1 MKKNLA
7 AALML
12 SICFLGGCSS
22 LQSLQPSESLSVSN
36 NDAQDILEET
46 SEEQTNIIETQE
58 ELSSLID
65 KNDLQPPDLEKIHVS
80 NAHQY
85 CSREEYPSLYKEV
98 QTLLLQRQQIL
109 NTILGVNYDK
119 QLNMDET
126 VTDEKGHIFYRFKE
140 QRTLEDVR
148 ADLAMIY
155 TDDYIDTDG
164 AWYLTS
170 LFHEEQ
176 GKLYRSGGDG
186 WADGLYNNWVLRQIN
201 DINGA
206 DSYYIIGYMA
216 IGAYDYD
223 ECHILSI
230 WTITK
235 TDEGFRI
242 CSEQD
247 INFLQAIYVL
257 PEDDFAYDSE
267 ID

>member
-1 MKKNLA
+1 M
-7 AALML
+7 
-12 SICFLGGCSS
+12 
-22 LQSLQPSESLSVSN
+22 QSLQPLESLSVSN
-36 NDAQDILEET
+36 NDAQGIVEET
-46 SEEQTNIIETQE
+46 SEEQTDILETQE
-58 ELSSLID
+58 EFSSLID

-80 NAHQY
+80 DTRQY
-85 CSREEYPSLYKEV
+85 CSREEYPSLYEEV
-98 QTLLLQRQQIL
+98 QTLLLQRDQIL
-109 NTILGVNYDK
+109 NTILGVDYDK
-119 QLNMDET
+119 KLNMDET
-126 VTDEKGHIFYRFKE
+126 VTDEKGNIFYRFKE

-148 ADLAMIY
+148 AELATIY

-170 LFHEEQ
+170 LFYEDQ

-186 WADGLYNNWVLRQIN
+186 WADGLYNNWVLWQIN

-223 ECHILSI
+223 ECPILSI

-247 INFLQAIYVL
+247 INFTQAVYVL
-257 PEDDFAYDSE
+257 PEDN
-267 ID
+267 